1 MLDGIRG
8 TGSVAVGVSMALV
21 VGGCGLGTQGDP
33 EVAATTE
40 AVEFAELEQAVADA
54 ADTLLDAAAVE
65 TGRVARSPDGEVESI
80 RWSVWVDEHTGK
92 FAELRRTAMI
102 AGLDATDSSGVQITA
117 RVVTDNG
124 SAEAGRSPR
133 DDQPRPWLHRDL
145 PVGPPG
151 WEQRYPDNAA
161 QMVSGDVLAAATS
174 TEPDDIDASVRRSA
188 DGSVTWTATWQH
200 EGRTMT
206 YSWMAAP
213 AGHLAEHRREF
224 STSSNGPPITERVRY
239 EPLQDAPTITLPA
252 EGTQLD
258 LDRFG
263 VWPDLPWEAAESAAA
278 SPSCAK
284 EAEDLVTRLVTGL
297 ATGDT
302 RAAAATFA
310 SGDDFERFSAT
321 SSDGHDV
328 VREQSELDD
337 YLDATFSG
345 TVGIHLDDMQWNGTR
360 GDVGNFEYEITVIS
374 DTSIA
379 GWTGK
384 GAVHCEKGVLILWS
398 MAKG

>member
-8 TGSVAVGVSMALV
+8 TVPAAVGVAMVLV
-21 VGGCGLGTQGDP
+21 VGACGPGSQTDP
-33 EVAATTE
+33 EAAATTE
-40 AVEFAELEQAVADA
+40 AVEFAELKQAVADA

-65 TGRVARSPDGEVESI
+65 TGLVTRTADGEVDSI
-80 RWSVWVDEHTGK
+80 RWSAWVDEHTGK
-92 FAELRRTAMI
+92 FVELRRTATI
-102 AGLDATDSSGVQITA
+102 AGSGSSGVQITA

-124 SAEAGRSPR
+124 SADADQSQM

-161 QMVSGDVLAAATS
+161 QMASGDVLAAAPS

-188 DGSVTWTATWQH
+188 DGSVTWTATWQD
-200 EGRTMT
+200 EGRTTT

-224 STSSNGPPITERVRY
+224 SISSNGPITERVRY

-278 SPSCAK
+278 SPSCEK
-284 EAEDLVTRLVTGL
+284 EAADLVTRLLTGL

-345 TVGIHLDDMQWNGTR
+345 TGGIHLDDMQWNGTR

-384 GAVHCEKGVLILWS
+384 GAVHCEKGVLIVWS